1 MPYIIKERRPDLTHS
16 GIPLNV
22 GELNFCITRRIV
34 QYIDFKGLSY
44 QTINDVIG
52 VLECAK
58 QELYDRKAR
67 DYENLKMAE
76 NGDVY

>member
-1 MPYIIKERRPDLTHS
+1 MPYIPLSERRRVEMHGPAS
-16 GIPLNV
+16 PGGLNYA
-22 GELNFCITRRIV
+22 ITQVINS
-34 QYIDFKGLSY
+34 YIGLRGLSY

-58 QELYDRKAR
+58 LEAYRRIAV
-67 DYENLKMAE
+67 DYEDQKREE